1 MAHARRPEGQGAGR
15 LVTVIFF
22 SLAAYKRRAYLLP
35 LWPPAAALLVWWL
48 DSWRDESRRQLAKCV
63 LVALC
68 GALIAFNFW
77 WVPHAERSA
86 CRGARYRDAASA
98 INGRVPRQEPLHF
111 DAATTEWGSLPLLF
125 YLDRTVPVLPDVSA
139 EPTNGY
145 VLVPER
151 RWAELRRRTNVEPLL
166 TVVLERFRLVLTDT
180 AVLRRQG
187 AAAPPPI
194 LADDIVRP

>member
-1 MAHARRPEGQGAGR
+1 M
-15 LVTVIFF
+15 
-22 SLAAYKRRAYLLP
+22 
-35 LWPPAAALLVWWL
+35 
-48 DSWRDESRRQLAKCV
+48 
-63 LVALC
+63 
-68 GALIAFNFW
+68 
-77 WVPHAERSA
+77 
-86 CRGARYRDAASA
+86 
-98 INGRVPRQEPLHF
+98 
-111 DAATTEWGSLPLLF
+111 PLLF